1 MDDNRAIIIIG
12 DKATG
17 MDRMAAEMAM
27 KNIKVITLQVEKDD
41 WWHKLRA
48 EEEIAISAIKAPDL
62 SAMLGPANRADR
74 RGHRHGTEYWKPQRP
89 ANKNIRK

>member
-27 KNIKVITLQVEKDD
+27 K
-41 WWHKLRA
+41 
-48 EEEIAISAIKAPDL
+48 ISQMYSELAKHSVRD
-62 SAMLGPANRADR
+62 
-74 RGHRHGTEYWKPQRP
+74 
-89 ANKNIRK
+89 